1 MTAEAVE
8 AARLGDMS
16 SDQLIELIGKAQE
29 AYATAQEREAQA
41 RDSAQHQ
48 LTSAAADL
56 GARLGPE
63 HPASGSLGS
72 LREAAMLSPDELA
85 AQHGDALHLLVAALT
100 DVTCLAQRVVLIGAS
115 QARG

>member
-1 MTAEAVE
+1 MTTEAVE
-8 AARLGDMS
+8 PARLGDMS
-16 SDQLIELIGKAQE
+16 SDQLMELIGEAQQ
-29 AYATAQEREAQA
+29 AYTTAQERESKA
-41 RDSAQHQ
+41 RESAQHQ
-48 LTSAAADL
+48 LAAAAADM

-85 AQHGDALHLLVAALT
+85 AQHGDVLHLLVSALA

-115 QARG
+115 QARS